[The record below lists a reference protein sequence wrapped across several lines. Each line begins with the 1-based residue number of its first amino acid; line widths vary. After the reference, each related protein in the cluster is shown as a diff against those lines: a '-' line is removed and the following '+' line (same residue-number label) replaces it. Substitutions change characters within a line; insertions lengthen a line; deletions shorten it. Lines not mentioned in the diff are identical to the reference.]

1 MYLFTK
7 TANSQILQQQI
18 LITAVHMEHVAYKF
32 NISITRVFFSI
43 FYESYTAKSV

>member
-18 LITAVHMEHVAYKF
+18 LIITVHMEHVAYKF
-32 NISITRVFFSI
+32 NISITRVFLLF
-43 FYESYTAKSV
+43 FYESCTAQSV